1 MITKEQ
7 LQKILPNN
15 PMISVWYVCMQ
26 KFFPLYEINTPKR
39 IAAFIAQCEV
49 ESMKFTVLSE
59 NLYYT
64 AQGLNK
70 IFNHYFPNLASA
82 VPFANQPEKI
92 ANKVYANRL
101 GNGPESSGDGYKY
114 RGRGLF
120 QITGKAN
127 YEAFAKFKNMTLDDT
142 VKYLETHEG
151 AFESACYFWKTHNL
165 NTVID
170 TQGIDRVSYII
181 NGGTNGLLE
190 RRNYFTSALGVVG
203 EKNA

>member
-1 MITKEQ
+1 MITQEQ
-7 LQKILPNN
+7 LKKILPNN
-15 PMISVWYVCMQ
+15 PIISVWYTCMQ
-26 KFFPLYEINTPKR
+26 KFFPIYEINTPKR

-49 ESMKFTVLSE
+49 ESMGFTVLSE
-59 NLYYT
+59 NLHYT

-70 IFNHYFPNLASA
+70 IFNHYFPTLNVA

-127 YEAFAKFKNMTLDDT
+127 YEAFAKYKNMTLDET
-142 VKYLETHEG
+142 VTYLETHEG
-151 AFESACYFWKTHNL
+151 AFESACWYWKTHNL
-165 NTVID
+165 NTAID
-170 TQGIDRVSYII
+170 TQGIDRVSFLI
-181 NGGTNGLLE
+181 NGGNNGLTQ
-190 RRNYFTSALGVVG
+190 RRNYFVSALGIVG